1 MRNKT
6 KTELKAIIVLNAYAK
21 RDFTSPNYKTYWAAW
36 TALNEMYNRGD
47 A

>member
-1 MRNKT
+1 MRNKS
-6 KTELKAIIVLNAYAK
+6 KQDLENIIMMNAYAK
-21 RDFTSPNYKTYWAAW
+21 RDFTSPNYKTYWEAW